1 MPERTKVRIFDD
13 ERRFGEQHKERVMQV
28 GLSEDEFDVALIL
41 LDEFEE
47 ISKSM
52 NERRR
57 QFRNEGRWEHDGENP
72 LDDVSILI
80 VDFDLFETDK
90 YLDAEEV
97 AYLARCFTTCG
108 IVVILNR
115 YGHNRFDLTLKDYLD
130 SFADLDIG
138 QDQLGNLSLWY
149 DQKEDFAP
157 WYWPALPAYARE
169 YEQRVAD
176 VERAIREKRS
186 FWNVLDF
193 PDDIRRILPTALV
206 QVLGNDVEDAR
217 FDRFVVE
224 SDYGLLN
231 KDRERVYGDEGRP
244 SDPETISRIA
254 AARIGKWLE
263 WSVLPEQSILV
274 DAPHLVERLPSLIE
288 GDSEDIKTWNGVA
301 KRHTA
306 EAPNLRMGL
315 IEPFRLKASHWLSK
329 PVWFWPKVVE
339 CEDIDDVREPWNTRP
354 PEWRFCEDTSRF
366 CSEDQVVSFKA
377 QTYSPFGYRYVER
390 IDGVEYW
397 PRERF
402 AM

>member
-13 ERRFGEQHKERVMQV
+13 ERQFGEHHGEKIMKV
-28 GLSEDEFDVALIL
+28 GLPEDEFDVDLIL
-41 LDEFEE
+41 LDDFKE
-47 ISKSM
+47 ILKSM

-57 QFRNEGRWEHDGENP
+57 QFREEGRWEHDGENP
-72 LDDVSILI
+72 LDDVSVLI
-80 VDFDLFETDK
+80 VDFDLFEMGS

-108 IVVILNR
+108 VVVILNR
-115 YGHNRFDLTLKDYLD
+115 YGHNRFDLTLKDHLD
-130 SFADLDIG
+130 SFADLDVG
-138 QDQLGNLSLWY
+138 QDQLSNPFLWR

-176 VERAIREKRS
+176 VERAIREGIS
-186 FWNVLDF
+186 IWDVLGF
-193 PDDIRRILPTALV
+193 PSDIRRTLPTALV

-217 FDRFVVE
+217 FDQFVAK
-224 SDYGLLN
+224 SDYGLSS
-231 KDRERVYGDEGRP
+231 KDRERVYGDDETLV
-244 SDPETISRIA
+244 DPKMVARVA
-254 AARIGKWLE
+254 AARVGKWLE
-263 WSVLPEQSILV
+263 WAVLPEQSILV

-288 GDSEDIKTWNGVA
+288 GDSEGIETWNGVA

-306 EAPNLRMGL
+306 EVPGLRMDL
-315 IEPFRLKASHWLSK
+315 IEPFRLRASHWLSK
-329 PVWFWPKVVE
+329 PAWFWPRVVE
-339 CEDIDDVREPWNTRP
+339 CDDIDDVREPWNTRP
-354 PEWRFCEDTSRF
+354 PEWKFCEDTSRF
-366 CSEDQVVSFKA
+366 YSEDQVVSFKA

-397 PRERF
+397 PPGRF